1 MFRRCT
7 LAIALLTGLTV
18 PALADALDG
27 DWCNAIDGKLTI
39 DGSTIITPAGK
50 SVEGNYSRHRFD
62 YTPPEGDWNAGQPIV
77 IQQYSHTLMKLS
89 VGDQPAREWRP
100 CQVIS

>member
-7 LAIALLTGLTV
+7 LAVALLTCLSG

-27 DWCNAIDGKLTI
+27 DWCNPIDGKLTI
-39 DGSTIITPAGK
+39 DGSTIITPTGQ
-50 SVEGNYSRHRFD
+50 SVEGNYERHRFS
-62 YTPPEGDWNAGQPIV
+62 YTPPEGDWNAGKPIV
-77 IQQYSHTLMKLS
+77 IQQYSYTLMKLT